1 MTHEQ
6 MKKLAARLD
15 ELARISAERDAASA
29 AHEAASRRWNEAR
42 TKYARL
48 HAEVVDEFGE
58 ENAPVWIDLYHGPR
72 AQATETQ
79 PSK

>member
-1 MTHEQ
+1 MTNEQ

-15 ELARISAERDAASA
+15 ALARISAERD
-29 AHEAASRRWNEAR
+29 AASRRWNEAR

-58 ENAPVWIDLYHGPR
+58 ENAPAWIDLYHGPR
-72 AQATETQ
+72 AQATQ
-79 PSK
+79 PKPSQ